1 MKSSDESVMSYPAV
15 LPEPWRH
22 SQGRAAVRELLRTE
36 VVRDA
41 ASLLRSPH
49 HCVFLGALAFVLGGC
64 ASLAPDEQLSAVQ
77 ALTKERTGQ
86 QLRWNRSG
94 SDAAVTRATVQQ
106 VLSRPLSVGDAV
118 QIALINNRGLQATY
132 ADLGIA
138 DAELVAASWPRN
150 PSISFSH
157 LQGGGIKE
165 IERAFTLDVVGLL
178 AMPLTLRLE
187 RDRLLARQLSVASQ
201 VLNIAAKTRRAYFRA
216 VAAAQTAKYMEQ
228 VQVSANASAEL
239 AQRMVKAGNWTKLD
253 QAREK
258 TFYAEATAQV
268 GRAQHAALAA
278 REALT
283 RLLGLGGIELVFQVP
298 ERLPDLPNMIA
309 EAPPL
314 ETKALENRLDVRAAT
329 QEAAGVAVSLGL
341 TKTTRFIN
349 VLEAG
354 YKTKSDSGEPLK
366 RGYEL
371 SLELPLFDWS
381 DAKIAKAE
389 FVYMQSVDRAAE
401 VATNAESEVREA
413 YSAYRTA
420 FQLARQ
426 YRDEVVPLRKQIS
439 DENQLRYN
447 GMLISVFELLADAR
461 EQVQSVNASIE
472 ALRDFWLAATDLD
485 TAVYVGGAAMS
496 PAEMR
501 SGASSH

>member
-1 MKSSDESVMSYPAV
+1 
-15 LPEPWRH
+15 
-22 SQGRAAVRELLRTE
+22 
-36 VVRDA
+36 
-41 ASLLRSPH
+41 
-49 HCVFLGALAFVLGGC
+49 VLGGC
-64 ASLAPDEQLSAVQ
+64 ASLAPDEQFNAVR
-77 ALTKERTGQ
+77 ALTQERTGQ
-86 QLRWNRSG
+86 ELRWNRGG
-94 SDAAVTRATVQQ
+94 SDATVIRATVRQI
-106 VLSRPLSVGDAV
+106 LTRPLSVDDAV

-138 DAELVAASWPRN
+138 DADLVAASWPRN
-150 PSISFSH
+150 PSFSFSH
-157 LQGGGIKE
+157 LEGGGVKE

-178 AMPLTLRLE
+178 VMPITIRLE
-187 RDRLLARQLSVASQ
+187 RDRLAATQLA
-201 VLNIAAKTRRAYFRA
+201 IAAHVLDIAAQTRRAYFRA

-228 VQVSANASAEL
+228 VQVAADAGADL

-268 GRAQHAALAA
+268 GRARHGAIAA

-283 RLLGLGGIELVFQVP
+283 RLLGLTGSNIAFQLP
-298 ERLPDLPNMIA
+298 ERLPDLPSTIA
-309 EAPPL
+309 AAPDLEA
-314 ETKALENRLDVRAAT
+314 KAIENRLDIRAVK
-329 QEAAGVAVSLGL
+329 QDAASLAASLGL
-341 TKTTRFIN
+341 TKATRFVN

-354 YKTKSDSGEPLK
+354 YKTKSDSGVPLK
-366 RGYEL
+366 RGYEI

-381 DAKIAKAE
+381 GAKIAKAE
-389 FVYMQSVDRAAE
+389 FVYMQSIDRAAE
-401 VATNAESEVREA
+401 VAANAESEVREA
-413 YSAYRTA
+413 YSAYRTT

-472 ALRDFWLAATDLD
+472 ALRDFWLATTDLD
-485 TAVYVGGAAMS
+485 TAVYVGSAAMS
-496 PAEMR
+496 RAAMR
-501 SGASSH
+501 SDVRSP